1 MNKFSDFCFF
11 KRSQL
16 FKLMTNLG
24 LPAAKVRIFSL
35 AKGVFV
41 QIFYDGDRGWGM
53 GDGVGHACDAGIG
66 ER

>member
-1 MNKFSDFCFF
+1 
-11 KRSQL
+11 
-16 FKLMTNLG
+16 MTNLG
-24 LPAAKVRIFSL
+24 LPVAKVRIFSL

-41 QIFYDGDRGWGM
+41 QIFYDGNRGWGM

>member
-1 MNKFSDFCFF
+1 
-11 KRSQL
+11 
-16 FKLMTNLG
+16 MTNLG

-53 GDGVGHACDAGIG
+53 GDGVGHACDAGVVG
-66 ER
+66 GTMRKQSSRK